1 MFSYKWK
8 PIEDLPDSRQDLRS
22 IELKHLALIW
32 KEQAVKLKNPKF
44 LQQFNE
50 RLRREWAI
58 ETGIIENLYKID
70 RGTTQL
76 LIEKGI
82 ETSLI
87 PFGST
92 DKPADEI
99 VPILKDQESVLDGIF
114 DFIAHKRDLST
125 SFIKELHQVLTR
137 HQDTVVAQNGFGN
150 KFHVSLIKGA
160 WKKQPNNPTRQNGE
174 LHEYCPP
181 EHVDAEMDRLI
192 SLHQQHLRQGVPPEV
207 EASWLHHR
215 FTQIHPFVDGNGR
228 IARALASLV
237 FIREGWFPL
246 VVHRDF
252 RDQYIKALEMADRQE
267 DLRPLVNL
275 FSDAQKKAFV
285 RALSISEDILRG
297 QEPLQKIYDAVEEKL
312 KSRRITQYREREKV
326 FKLSQVLEKLTTQKL
341 EVVAKELTQKLKA
354 VDRSYVAKVDVS
366 RENNSHWFWKQI
378 IIIAKKLDYYAD
390 TRTYRAWVRLKI
402 KEVRQAELVFSFHS
416 LGVDFLG
423 IMAISAFLEF
433 RDKTEKEE
441 TSIEGL
447 EPISREIFQFTYAE
461 DKDSL
466 VQRFQKWISNVLTAG
481 LDQWRKQL

>member
-1 MFSYKWK
+1 MLSYKWK
-8 PIEDLPDSRQDLRS
+8 PLEDLPTGWQDLHS
-22 IELKHLALIW
+22 LELEHLAQIW
-32 KEQAVKLKNPKF
+32 KEQSSKLKSSQS

-87 PFGST
+87 PYGTT

-114 DFIAHKRDLST
+114 DFIAHKRNLST

-137 HQDTVVAQNGFGN
+137 HQDTVQAKNGFGN
-150 KFHVSLIKGA
+150 LHQVKLIKGD
-160 WKKQPNNPTRQNGE
+160 WKKHPNNPTRPNGE

-181 EHVDAEMDRLI
+181 EHVASEMDRLI
-192 SLHQQHLRQGVPPEV
+192 QVHQQHLAMKVPPEV
-207 EASWLHHR
+207 EAAWAHHR
-215 FTQIHPFVDGNGR
+215 FTQIHPFQDGNGR

-252 RDQYIKALEMADRQE
+252 RNQYIKALEIADRGN
-267 DLRPLVNL
+267 LKPLVDL
-275 FSDAQKKAFV
+275 FSNAQKQAFI
-285 RALSISEDILRG
+285 RALSISEDVLRG
-297 QEPLQKIYDAVEEKL
+297 QEPLKQIFEAVEEKL
-312 KSRRITQYREREKV
+312 KSRRITQHREREKV
-326 FKLSQVLEKLTTQKL
+326 FKLSKSLEKLT
-341 EVVAKELTQKLKA
+341 AQKLK
-354 VDRSYVAKVDVS
+354 VVGRDLTEKLKKIDKRYRAKVD
-366 RENNSHWFWKQI
+366 ENQTNDSHWFWKQI
-378 IIIAKKLDYYAD
+378 VTVAKKLGYYAD
-390 TRTYRAWVRLKI
+390 TRTYRAWIRLKI
-402 KEVRQAELVFSFHS
+402 KEERQAELVFSFHS

-423 IMAISAFLEF
+423 IMVVSAFLEF
-433 RDKTEKEE
+433 RDRTESEE
-441 TSIEGL
+441 TSVEGL
-447 EPISREIFQFTYAE
+447 EPISQEIFQFTYSE
-461 DKDSL
+461 NEESL
-466 VQRFQKWISNVLTAG
+466 VRRFEKWITNVLTVG